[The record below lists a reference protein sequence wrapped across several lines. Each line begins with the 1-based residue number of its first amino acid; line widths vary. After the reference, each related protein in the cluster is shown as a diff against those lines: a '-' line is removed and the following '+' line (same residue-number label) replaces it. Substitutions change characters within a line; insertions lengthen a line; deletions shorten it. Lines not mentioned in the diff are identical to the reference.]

1 VSGKAEME
9 YANVMKSPTIFAAV
23 LIGSWAAGGLIAAGS
38 PQKNLSNI
46 HLCTEIYRPPKAV
59 AQHACLWRK
68 KSLTVHFLQGDPVVE
83 QRVEKVAKK
92 WTQYSGIEFTFGD
105 FPQTADIRIAFDPSS
120 GSWSYIGLCQSNLKA
135 AEATMNFGWLTP
147 DTDDSEYQRVV
158 LHEFGH
164 ALGLLHEHQ
173 HPDADIPWNRPAV
186 YEYYKQTQGW
196 DEAKVNQSVFDKYS
210 EAETNHTEY
219 DPQSIMEYPIPKEL
233 TLNGF
238 EVGWNYDLSE
248 HDKEFIKQLYATN

>member
-1 VSGKAEME
+1 
-9 YANVMKSPTIFAAV
+9 MKSPTIFAAV
-23 LIGSWAAGGLIAAGS
+23 LIGSCAARGLIAAGS

-83 QRVEKVAKK
+83 KRVEKFAKQ
-92 WTQYSGIEFTFGD
+92 WTQYSGVEFTFGG
-105 FPQTADIRIAFDPSS
+105 FPQTADIRISFDRTS
-120 GSWSYIGLCQSNLKA
+120 GSWSYVGLCQSNLKPS
-135 AEATMNFGWLTP
+135 EATMNFGWLTP
-147 DTDDSEYQRVV
+147 DTEDSEYQRVV

-173 HPDADIPWNRPAV
+173 HPEADIPWNRPAV
-186 YEYYKQTQGW
+186 YEYYKRTQGW
-196 DEAKVNQSVFDKYS
+196 DEAKVNQSVFEKYS
-210 EAETNHTEY
+210 ETETNHTEY

-238 EVGWNYDLSE
+238 EVGWNYELSE